1 MKDMRTTRILLFAI
15 ATILFCACGNSS
27 QKGLNEMNTV
37 ATKTQL
43 GYAELISC
51 DFTKLKDTIDLP
63 LSTFIGDLKMVK
75 LDNKDEALIGR
86 SLAIVTEHYILTRN
100 NKQNPFKL
108 FDKQGKFL
116 TAIGAYGQ
124 GPGEYLNV
132 YDEYL
137 DDANE
142 TIYILPWQ
150 SDKLLRF
157 KTDGTVLEPIPLCHR
172 APKGK
177 FYIDAKNKT
186 VSVFLLPFKG
196 IADVAWTQDF
206 EGNMLKSVPAGHL
219 SVQPDFSNEVTSNK
233 NVNAFDCSLFT
244 FWGKRPDS
252 LYHYNLEKNTLDAKF
267 TLDFNGQP
275 YKIHWYEELPNHF
288 LGSVTVEKK
297 LSNNTSTTEYPA
309 KYIVD
314 KKTLKGAFYRLY
326 NDFLGNIPIKWVA
339 FHHGYYVWNV
349 EPAELGELLSKQI
362 KDNPDMESAI
372 VKKLQEI
379 IDGIDEDDNNY
390 IFYGKLKR

>member
-1 MKDMRTTRILLFAI
+1 MKTQTMLLFVLT
-15 ATILFCACGNSS
+15 ATLFCFCRSS
-27 QKGLNEMNTV
+27 SKQRLDEMNVV
-37 ATKTQL
+37 ATKMKS
-43 GYAELISC
+43 GNSELISC
-51 DFTKLKDTIDLP
+51 NLTALKDTVNLP
-63 LSTFIGDLKMVK
+63 LSTFIEDLKMVR
-75 LDNKDEALIGR
+75 LDNRDEALIGR
-86 SLAIVTEHYILTRN
+86 TTIIVTERYILTRN

-108 FDKQGKFL
+108 FDKKGKFL
-116 TAIGAYGQ
+116 TTIGAYGR
-124 GPGEYLNV
+124 GPGEYQNV

-177 FYIDAKNKT
+177 FYIDAKNKR
-186 VSVFLLPFKG
+186 VSVFLLPFMG
-196 IADVAWTQDF
+196 IPNVAWTQDF
-206 EGNMLKSVPAGHL
+206 EGNMLKNIPAGHL
-219 SVQPDFSNEVTSNK
+219 SLRPDFSNEVSSSK
-233 NVNAFDCSLFT
+233 NVDGFDCSLFT
-244 FWGKRPDS
+244 FSEKRPDS

-288 LGSVTVEKK
+288 MGTVTVEKK
-297 LSNNTSTTEYPA
+297 LSDNLSTTEYPA

-314 KKTLKGAFYRLY
+314 KKTLKGAFYKLY
-326 NDFLGNIPIKWVA
+326 NDFLGDMPIKWAA

-349 EPAELGELLSKQI
+349 EPSKLAEVLSQQLKEGANMDKEMQ
-362 KDNPDMESAI
+362 D
-372 VKKLQEI
+372 KLQNLL
-379 IDGIDEDDNNY
+379 DKIDENDNNY
-390 IFYGKLKR
+390 IFYGKLKQRI